1 MVADYGEKLG
11 AQLLNKLDTKPK
23 RQEVNYQE
31 QMAAIDAGAEKLLQD
46 KITKLRKT
54 LRIKD
59 DMINKLLYIDG
70 KVDGKR
76 FVTKARYNKC
86 TREEALSKLTKK
98 QQQLIDKLTIDFN

>member
-23 RQEVNYQE
+23 RQEVNYQA

-70 KVDGKR
+70 KR
-76 FVTKARYNKC
+76 LVTKARYN
-86 TREEALSKLTKK
+86 TVFIRLTALGAY
-98 QQQLIDKLTIDFN
+98 

>member
-23 RQEVNYQE
+23 RQEVNYQA

-70 KVDGKR
+70 KR
-76 FVTKARYNKC
+76 LVTKARYNKC
-86 TREEALSKLTKK
+86 TRDEALSKLTKK

>member
-1 MVADYGEKLG
+1 
-11 AQLLNKLDTKPK
+11 
-23 RQEVNYQE
+23 
-31 QMAAIDAGAEKLLQD
+31 MAAIDAGAEKLLQD

-70 KVDGKR
+70 KR
-76 FVTKARYNKC
+76 LVTKARYNKC
-86 TREEALSKLTKK
+86 TREEVLSKLTKK